1 MIGQRNPAAMS
12 ASAIARARSD
22 REPSGSPIPFGVMDD
37 AGLGDVGREVRERAD
52 DAARLDA
59 RGDDAARIDALEPEA
74 VQLPRM
80 MLEVPPRDPVLRADD
95 DRVGSEQD
103 AQLRG
108 ERRQAMRLHAE
119 KDHVGGADRS
129 QIPRDLGPDLE
140 VAVGADD
147 AQAALPHG
155 AEMRAACEQH
165 DVGANPREP
174 RADVSA
180 DRAGAGDDDPHEA
193 SCEYASATIRR

>member
-1 MIGQRNPAAMS
+1 
-12 ASAIARARSD
+12 
-22 REPSGSPIPFGVMDD
+22 MDH

-59 RGDDAARIDALEPEA
+59 RGDDAARIDALEPKA
-74 VQLPRM
+74 VQLARM
-80 MLEVPPRDPVLRADD
+80 TLEVPPRDPVLRADD
-95 DRVGSEQD
+95 DRVRPEERPD
-103 AQLRG
+103 LRRKAG
-108 ERRQAMRLHAE
+108 KAVRLDAE

-180 DRAGAGDDDPHEA
+180 DRAGARDDDPHEA